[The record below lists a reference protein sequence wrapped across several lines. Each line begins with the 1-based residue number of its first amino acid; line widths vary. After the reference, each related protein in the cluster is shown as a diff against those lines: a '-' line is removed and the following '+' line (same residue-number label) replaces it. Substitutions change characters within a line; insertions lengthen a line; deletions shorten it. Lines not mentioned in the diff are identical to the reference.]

1 MSESP
6 QFSTSEAG
14 SVQLQTLHLLANLG
28 WRYKTRADCEGE
40 RRGRLA
46 STLLEDVLAE
56 RLHAI
61 NRIEQRGRRWPVT
74 DAAVQEAIGKL
85 QAALGDTS
93 KGAQA
98 ANEAATD
105 LMQLGTAIPITI
117 EGETKSRQLGF
128 IDWQNPENNLFH
140 MTAEFPVER
149 SRSAET
155 RRPDIVLFINGIPV
169 AVIELKKSADGADQG
184 ISQTIR
190 NQGADEVPRLFASV
204 QVLLAANPSDPRYA
218 TPGTPKQFWSKWR
231 EKEISE
237 RRIGEIVNAPLDPGE
252 ASAIFVDFSPHRRRH
267 EGLMDSADGR
277 LPTPLDITLVA
288 LFSKAR
294 LIDLIR
300 AYTLFDGG
308 IKKIA
313 RYQQYFGVKAALLRL
328 SHYDDHARRKGGVI
342 WHTQGSG
349 KSLTMVMLAREIA
362 NLIEDPRIVLVTD
375 RRDLDRQIRDT
386 FKATRLHD
394 VRQATTGRHLLD
406 LVEEKAGIVTTLI
419 HKFKSGLRSR
429 EVIDQSRDVFLLV
442 DESHRSQT
450 IKDDESLHRQMRKV
464 FPNACYIGFTGT
476 PLLKKERSTFDRF
489 GGLIHAYRIDEAVE
503 DEAVVPLLY
512 EGRLVETDVD
522 EKSLDRWFERHTK
535 GLSAQEITELK
546 RKFSRGREVL
556 GAEPYLVEIA
566 ADVSE
571 DFSWNWKATPYK
583 GQLVAQSRRAAVILK
598 KLLDNFGD
606 VTSEVVISPGDDRD
620 NYEQV
625 NEEPSDEVDRFV
637 KQVKANHGSVERY
650 EELVIERFK
659 NGGEPDILIVVD
671 KLLTGFDAPRN
682 RVLYL
687 TRKLKEH
694 GLLQAI
700 ARVNRLYEDDTG
712 EKKDFGHIIDYAGI
726 LGELDKALTQY
737 SAFEGYDEADV
748 ADALHAIRKQTE
760 SLPDKHAAL
769 LDLFKSIRNRHD
781 QEAFEASLADDLRR
795 QDFYDRLREFA
806 KALQLAFSSE
816 SFSQDTSQRVI
827 DGYKADLKRFEN
839 LRRAVSRRFADRLDD
854 AKSKELDAKIKAL
867 LDRHITTDG
876 ITPIVAAVN
885 IFDETGFRQ
894 VVLEET
900 GSLASKADAI
910 ASATSKSITEKMEDD
925 RVFYQRFSQMIR
937 KTIEAFRAGRLS
949 EQDYF
954 QRVQDIRNGVVNRN
968 AAEDVPDRLRGN
980 ETGSSIY
987 RNLVEDFAGISSPE
1001 EASGFAEETA
1011 AAFDKI
1017 MRQHRKIGWQ
1027 DDPDTLNEIRNA
1039 MDDFLYDEIKSTR
1052 GLYGLDADAMDA
1064 MIDKALV
1071 IGRRQLKF

>member
-1 MSESP
+1 MSPSP
-6 QFSTSEAG
+6 QFPTSEAG
-14 SVQLQTLHLLANLG
+14 GVQVQTLHLLANLG
-28 WRYKTRADCEGE
+28 WHYKTRADCEAE
-40 RRGRLA
+40 RRGRMA

-56 RLHAI
+56 RLHAL
-61 NRIEQRGRRWPVT
+61 NRIEQRGKTWPVT
-74 DAAVQEAIGKL
+74 DAAAQEAIGKL
-85 QAALGDTS
+85 QAALSDTS

-98 ANEAATD
+98 ANEAVTN
-105 LMQLGTAIPITI
+105 LLHLGTGIPITI

-128 IDWQNPENNLFH
+128 IDWRNPQNNLFH

-149 SRSAET
+149 SRSADT
-155 RRPDIVLFINGIPV
+155 RRPDIVLFINGVPV
-169 AVIELKKSADGADQG
+169 AVIELKKSAESADQG
-184 ISQTIR
+184 ISQSIR
-190 NQGADEVPRLFASV
+190 NQGADEIPRLFASA
-204 QVLLAANPSDPRYA
+204 QILLAANPSDPRYA

-237 RRIGEIVNAPLDPGE
+237 RRIGEWVNTPLDPAE
-252 ASAIFVDFSPHRRRH
+252 ACAIFADFSPHRRRH

-277 LPTPLDITLVA
+277 LPTPLDNTLVA
-288 LFSKAR
+288 LFSKDR
-294 LIDLIR
+294 IIDLIGS
-300 AYTLFDGG
+300 YTLFDSG

-328 SHYDDHARRKGGVI
+328 SHYDDHERRKGGVI

-349 KSLTMVMLAREIA
+349 KSLTMVMLAKEIA
-362 NLIEDPRIVLVTD
+362 NLVDNPRIVLVTD

-386 FKATRLHD
+386 FKATGLD

-419 HKFKSGLRSR
+419 HKFKSGLRAR
-429 EVIDQSRDVFLLV
+429 ETIDQSRDVFLLV

-450 IKDDESLHRQMRKV
+450 VKDDESLHKQMRKV

-503 DEAVVPLLY
+503 DGAVVPLLY

-522 EKSLDRWFERHTK
+522 DRALDRWFERHTK
-535 GLSAQEITELK
+535 GLSPDQIAELK

-556 GAEPYLVEIA
+556 SAEPYLVEIA

-571 DFSWNWKATPYK
+571 DFSRNWKATPYK

-598 KLLDNFGD
+598 KLLDSFGD

-620 NYEQV
+620 NHEQV
-625 NEEPSDEVDRFV
+625 NEEPSDEVDKFV

-659 NGGEPDILIVVD
+659 GDGDPDILIVVD

-687 TRKLKEH
+687 TKKLKEH

-700 ARVNRLYEDDTG
+700 ARVNRLYENDAG
-712 EKKDFGHIIDYAGI
+712 EKKEFGHIIDYAGI
-726 LGELDKALTQY
+726 LGELDAALTQY

-748 ADALHAIRKQTE
+748 ADALHAIRKETGT
-760 SLPDKHAAL
+760 LPDKHAAL
-769 LDLFKSIRNRHD
+769 LDLFKAIRNQHD
-781 QEAFEASLADDLRR
+781 QEAFESSLADDLRR
-795 QDFYDRLREFA
+795 QDFYDRLREYA

-816 SFSQDTSQRVI
+816 TFTQTTDQRVI

-839 LRRAVSRRFADRLDD
+839 LRRAVARRYADRLDD
-854 AKSKELDAKIKAL
+854 ANSKELDAKIKAL
-867 LDRHITTDG
+867 LDKHITTDG
-876 ITPIVAAVN
+876 VVPIVAAVN
-885 IFDETGFRQ
+885 IFDDAGFRQ

-900 GSLASKADAI
+900 GSLAAKADAI
-910 ASATSKSITEKMEDD
+910 ASATAKTITEKMDDD
-925 RVFYQRFSQMIR
+925 RVFYERFSKMI
-937 KTIEAFRAGRLS
+937 KDTIEEFRAGRLS

-968 AAEDVPDRLRGN
+968 AADDVPDALKGN

-987 RNLVEDFAGISSPE
+987 RNLIDGFTSVASPNEASDFAE
-1001 EASGFAEETA
+1001 KTA
-1011 AAFDKI
+1011 VAFDEI
-1017 MRQHRKIGWQ
+1017 MRRHRKIGWQ

-1039 MDDFLYDEIKSTR
+1039 MDDFLYDEIKNAH
-1052 GLYGLDADAMDA
+1052 GLYGLQTDAMDT
-1064 MIDKALV
+1064 MIDSALG

>member
-1 MSESP
+1 MSRSP
-6 QFSTSEAG
+6 QFPTSEAG
-14 SVQLQTLHLLANLG
+14 GVQVQTLHLLANLG
-28 WRYKTRADCEGE
+28 WHYKTRADCEAE
-40 RRGRLA
+40 RRGRMA

-56 RLHAI
+56 RLHAL
-61 NRIEQRGRRWPVT
+61 NRIEQRGKTWPVT

-85 QAALGDTS
+85 QAALSDTS

-98 ANEAATD
+98 ANEAATN
-105 LMQLGTAIPITI
+105 LLHLGTGIPITL
-117 EGETKSRQLGF
+117 EGETKSRQLSF
-128 IDWQNPENNLFH
+128 IDWRNPQNNLFH

-149 SRSAET
+149 SRSADT
-155 RRPDIVLFINGIPV
+155 RRPDIVLFINGVPV
-169 AVIELKKSADGADQG
+169 AVIELKKSAESADQG
-184 ISQTIR
+184 ISQSIR
-190 NQGADEVPRLFASV
+190 NQGADEIPRLFASA
-204 QVLLAANPSDPRYA
+204 QILLAANPSDPRYA

-237 RRIGEIVNAPLDPGE
+237 RRIGEWVNTPLDPAE
-252 ASAIFVDFSPHRRRH
+252 ACAIFADFSRHRRRH
-267 EGLMDSADGR
+267 EGLMDSANGR
-277 LPTPLDITLVA
+277 LPTPLDNTLVA
-288 LFSKAR
+288 LFSKDR
-294 LIDLIR
+294 IIDLIR
-300 AYTLFDGG
+300 SYTLFDSG

-328 SHYDDHARRKGGVI
+328 SHYDDHERRKGGVI

-349 KSLTMVMLAREIA
+349 KSLTMVMLAKEIA
-362 NLIEDPRIVLVTD
+362 NLVDNPRIVLVTD

-386 FKATRLHD
+386 FKATGLD

-419 HKFKSGLRSR
+419 HKFKSGLRAR
-429 EVIDQSRDVFLLV
+429 ETIDQSRDVFLLV

-450 IKDDESLHRQMRKV
+450 IKDDESLHKQMRKV

-503 DEAVVPLLY
+503 DGAVVPLLY

-522 EKSLDRWFERHTK
+522 DRALDRWFERHTK
-535 GLSAQEITELK
+535 GLSPDQIAELK

-556 GAEPYLVEIA
+556 SAEPYLVEIA

-571 DFSWNWKATPYK
+571 DFSRNWKATPYK

-598 KLLDNFGD
+598 KLLDSFGD

-620 NYEQV
+620 NHEQV
-625 NEEPSDEVDRFV
+625 NEEPSDEVDKFV

-659 NGGEPDILIVVD
+659 GDGDPDILIVVD

-687 TRKLKEH
+687 TKKLKEH

-700 ARVNRLYEDDTG
+700 ARVNRLYENDAG
-712 EKKDFGHIIDYAGI
+712 EKKEFGHIIDYAGI
-726 LGELDKALTQY
+726 LGELDAALTQY

-748 ADALHAIRKQTE
+748 ADALHAIRKETGT
-760 SLPDKHAAL
+760 LPDKHAAL
-769 LDLFKSIRNRHD
+769 LDLFKAIRNQHD
-781 QEAFEASLADDLRR
+781 QEAFESSLADDLRR
-795 QDFYDRLREFA
+795 QDFYDRLREYA

-816 SFSQDTSQRVI
+816 TFTQTTDQRVI

-839 LRRAVSRRFADRLDD
+839 LRRAVARRYADRLDD
-854 AKSKELDAKIKAL
+854 ANSKELDAKIKAL
-867 LDRHITTDG
+867 LDKHITTDG
-876 ITPIVAAVN
+876 VVPIVAAVN
-885 IFDETGFRQ
+885 IFDDAGFRQ

-900 GSLASKADAI
+900 GSLAAKADAI
-910 ASATSKSITEKMEDD
+910 ASATAKTITEKMDDD
-925 RVFYQRFSQMIR
+925 RVFYERFSKMI
-937 KTIEAFRAGRLS
+937 KDTIEEFRAGRLS

-968 AAEDVPDRLRGN
+968 AADDVPDALKGN

-987 RNLVEDFAGISSPE
+987 RNLIDGFTSVAPPNEASDFAE
-1001 EASGFAEETA
+1001 KTA
-1011 AAFDKI
+1011 VAFDEI
-1017 MRQHRKIGWQ
+1017 MRRHRKIGWQ

-1039 MDDFLYDEIKSTR
+1039 MDDFLYDEIKNAH
-1052 GLYGLDADAMDA
+1052 GLYGLQTDAMDT
-1064 MIDKALV
+1064 MIDSALG

>member
-1 MSESP
+1 MSQSP
-6 QFSTSEAG
+6 QFPISEAG
-14 SVQLQTLHLLANLG
+14 GVQVQALHLLTNLG
-28 WRYKTRADCEGE
+28 WRYKTRAECEAE
-40 RRGRLA
+40 RRGRMA

-56 RLHAI
+56 RLQAI
-61 NRIEQRGRRWPVT
+61 NRIEQRGKTWPVT
-74 DAAVQEAIGKL
+74 DAAAQEAIGKL
-85 QAALGDTS
+85 QAALSDTS

-98 ANEAATD
+98 TNETVTNF
-105 LMQLGTAIPITI
+105 LQLGTGIPITI
-117 EGETKSRQLGF
+117 EGETKSRQLAY
-128 IDWQNPENNLFH
+128 IDWQNPKNNLYH

-149 SRSAET
+149 SRSTET
-155 RRPDIVLFINGIPV
+155 RRPDIVLFVNGIPI
-169 AVIELKKSADGADQG
+169 AVIELKKSAEGTEQG

-190 NQGADEVPRLFASV
+190 NQGADEIPRLFASA
-204 QVLLAANPSDPRYA
+204 QILLAANPSDPRYA
-218 TPGTPKQFWSKWR
+218 TPGTPKQFWAKWR

-237 RRIGEIVNAPLDPGE
+237 RRISEVVNTPLDPAE
-252 ASAIFVDFSPHRRRH
+252 ASAIFADFSPHRRRH

-277 LPTPLDITLVA
+277 LPTPLDNTLVA
-288 LFSKAR
+288 LFSKDR
-294 LIDLIR
+294 VIDLIR
-300 AYTLFDGG
+300 SYTLFDSG

-328 SHYDDHARRKGGVI
+328 SQYDDHERRKGGVI

-349 KSLTMVMLAREIA
+349 KSLTMVMLAKEIA
-362 NLIEDPRIVLVTD
+362 NLVDNPRIVLVTD

-386 FKATRLHD
+386 FKATGLD

-419 HKFKSGLRSR
+419 HKFKSGLRAR
-429 EVIDQSRDVFLLV
+429 ETIDQSRDVFLLV

-450 IKDDESLHRQMRKV
+450 IKDDESLHKQMRKV

-489 GGLIHAYRIDEAVE
+489 GGLIHAYKIDEAVE
-503 DEAVVPLLY
+503 DGAVVPLLY
-512 EGRLVETDVD
+512 EGRLVETNVD
-522 EKSLDRWFERHTK
+522 EKALDRWFERHTK
-535 GLSAQEITELK
+535 GLSLDQVAELK

-556 GAEPYLVEIA
+556 SAEPYLVEIA

-571 DFSWNWKATPYK
+571 DFSRNWKATPYK

-598 KLLDNFGD
+598 KLLDTFGD
-606 VTSEVVISPGDDRD
+606 VTSEAVISPSDDRD
-620 NYEQV
+620 NHEQV
-625 NEEPSDEVDRFV
+625 NEESSDEVDKFV

-659 NGGEPDILIVVD
+659 GDGDPDILIVVD

-687 TRKLKEH
+687 TKKLKEH

-712 EKKDFGHIIDYAGI
+712 EKKEFGHIIDYAGI
-726 LGELDKALTQY
+726 LGELDAALTQY

-748 ADALHAIRKQTE
+748 ADALHAIRKETDT
-760 SLPDKHAAL
+760 LPDKHAAL
-769 LDLFKSIRNRHD
+769 LDLFKAIRNQHD
-781 QEAFEASLADDLRR
+781 QEAFESSLADDLRR
-795 QDFYDRLREFA
+795 QDFYDRLREYA

-816 SFSQDTSQRVI
+816 TFTQTTDQRVI

-839 LRRAVSRRFADRLDD
+839 LRRSVARRYADRLDD
-854 AKSKELDAKIKAL
+854 ANSKELDAKIKAL
-867 LDRHITTDG
+867 LDKHITTDG
-876 ITPIVAAVN
+876 VVPIVAAVN
-885 IFDETGFRQ
+885 IFDDVGFRQ

-900 GSLASKADAI
+900 GSLAAKADAI
-910 ASATSKSITEKMEDD
+910 ASATAKTITEKMDDD
-925 RVFYQRFSQMIR
+925 RVFYERFSKMIR
-937 KTIEAFRAGRLS
+937 DTIEKFRAGRLS

-968 AAEDVPDRLRGN
+968 AADDVPVRLKGN
-980 ETGSSIY
+980 ESGSSIY
-987 RNLVEDFAGISSPE
+987 RNLIDGFASVVPPTEASDFAE
-1001 EASGFAEETA
+1001 RTA
-1011 AAFDKI
+1011 VAFDEI
-1017 MRQHRKIGWQ
+1017 MRRHRTIGWQ

-1039 MDDFLYDEIKSTR
+1039 MDDFLYDEIKNAH
-1052 GLYGLDADAMDA
+1052 GLYGLQADAMDA
-1064 MIDKALV
+1064 MIDSALG

>member
-1 MSESP
+1 MSQSP
-6 QFSTSEAG
+6 QFPISEAG
-14 SVQLQTLHLLANLG
+14 GVQVQTLHLLANLG
-28 WRYKTRADCEGE
+28 WRYKTRAECEAE

-56 RLHAI
+56 RLQAI
-61 NRIEQRGRRWPVT
+61 NKIEQRGKTWPLT
-74 DAAVQEAIGKL
+74 DAAAQEAIGKL
-85 QAALGDTS
+85 QAALSDTS
-93 KGAQA
+93 KGAQVT
-98 ANEAATD
+98 NETVTN
-105 LMQLGTAIPITI
+105 LLQLGTGIPITI
-117 EGETKSRQLGF
+117 EGETKSRQLAY
-128 IDWQNPENNLFH
+128 IDWQDPQNNLYH

-155 RRPDIVLFINGIPV
+155 RRPDIVLFVNGIPV
-169 AVIELKKSADGADQG
+169 AIIELKKSAEGAEQG
-184 ISQTIR
+184 ISQSIR
-190 NQGADEVPRLFASV
+190 NQGADEIPRLFASA
-204 QVLLAANPSDPRYA
+204 QILLAANPSDPRYA
-218 TPGTPKQFWSKWR
+218 TPGTPNQFWSKWR

-237 RRIGEIVNAPLDPGE
+237 RRIGELVNTPLDPAE
-252 ASAIFVDFSPHRRRH
+252 ASAIFADFSPHRRRH
-267 EGLMDSADGR
+267 EGLMDGADGR
-277 LPTPLDITLVA
+277 LPTPLDTTLVA
-288 LFSKAR
+288 LFSKDR
-294 LIDLIR
+294 VIDLMR
-300 AYTLFDGG
+300 AYTLFDSG

-328 SHYDDHARRKGGVI
+328 SHFDDHERRKGGVI

-362 NLIEDPRIVLVTD
+362 SLVDNPRIVLVTD

-386 FKATRLHD
+386 FKATGLD

-419 HKFKSGLRSR
+419 HKFKSGLRVR
-429 EVIDQSRDVFLLV
+429 ETIDQSRDVFLLV

-450 IKDDESLHRQMRKV
+450 IKDDESLHKQMRKV

-489 GGLIHAYRIDEAVE
+489 GGLIHAYKIDEAVE
-503 DEAVVPLLY
+503 DGAVVPLLY

-522 EKSLDRWFERHTK
+522 EKALDRWFERHTK
-535 GLSAQEITELK
+535 GLSPDQIAELK

-556 GAEPYLVEIA
+556 SAEPYLVEIA

-571 DFSWNWKATPYK
+571 DFSRNWKATPYK

-598 KLLDNFGD
+598 KLLDTFGD
-606 VTSEVVISPGDDRD
+606 VTSEAVISPGDDRD
-620 NYEQV
+620 NHEQV
-625 NEEPSDEVDRFV
+625 NEEPSDEVDKFV

-659 NGGEPDILIVVD
+659 GDGDPDILIVVD

-687 TRKLKEH
+687 TKKLKEH

-712 EKKDFGHIIDYAGI
+712 EKKEFGHIIDYAGI
-726 LGELDKALTQY
+726 LGELDAALTQY

-748 ADALHAIRKQTE
+748 ADALHAIRKETDT
-760 SLPDKHAAL
+760 LPDKHAAL
-769 LDLFKSIRNRHD
+769 LDLFKAIRNQHD
-781 QEAFEASLADDLRR
+781 QEAFESSLDDDLRR
-795 QDFYDRLREFA
+795 QDFYDRLREYA

-816 SFSQDTSQRVI
+816 TFTQTTDQRVI

-839 LRRAVSRRFADRLDD
+839 LRRAVARRYADRLDD
-854 AKSKELDAKIKAL
+854 ANSKELDAKIKAL
-867 LDRHITTDG
+867 LDKHITTDG
-876 ITPIVAAVN
+876 VVPIVAAVN
-885 IFDETGFRQ
+885 IFDDVGFRQ

-900 GSLASKADAI
+900 GSLAAKADAI
-910 ASATSKSITEKMEDD
+910 ASATAKTITEKMEDD
-925 RVFYQRFSQMIR
+925 RVFYERFSKMI
-937 KTIEAFRAGRLS
+937 KDTIEEFRAGRLS

-968 AAEDVPDRLRGN
+968 AADDVPAALKGN
-980 ETGSSIY
+980 ESGSSIY
-987 RNLVEDFAGISSPE
+987 RNLIDGFASVVPPTEASDFAE
-1001 EASGFAEETA
+1001 RTA
-1011 AAFDKI
+1011 VAFDEI
-1017 MRQHRKIGWQ
+1017 MRRHRKIGWQ

-1039 MDDFLYDEIKSTR
+1039 MDDFLYDEIKNAH
-1052 GLYGLDADAMDA
+1052 GLYGLQTDAMDT
-1064 MIDKALV
+1064 MIDSALG

>member
-1 MSESP
+1 MSQSP
-6 QFSTSEAG
+6 QFPTSEAG
-14 SVQLQTLHLLANLG
+14 GVQVQTLHLLANLG
-28 WRYKTRADCEGE
+28 WRYKTRVECEAE
-40 RRGRLA
+40 RRGRMA

-56 RLHAI
+56 RLQAI
-61 NRIEQRGRRWPVT
+61 NRIEQRGKTWPVT
-74 DAAVQEAIGKL
+74 DAAAQEAIGKL
-85 QAALGDTS
+85 QAALSDTS

-98 ANEAATD
+98 TNEIVSS
-105 LMQLGTAIPITI
+105 LLQLGTGIPITI
-117 EGETKSRQLGF
+117 EGETKSRQLSF
-128 IDWQNPENNLFH
+128 IDWRNPENNLFH

-149 SRSAET
+149 SRSADT
-155 RRPDIVLFINGIPV
+155 RRPDIVLFVNGIPV
-169 AVIELKKSADGADQG
+169 AVIELKKSAEGADQG
-184 ISQTIR
+184 ISQSIR
-190 NQGADEVPRLFASV
+190 NQGADEIPRLFASA
-204 QVLLAANPSDPRYA
+204 QILLAANPSDPRYA

-237 RRIGEIVNAPLDPGE
+237 RRIGELVNAPLDPAE
-252 ASAIFVDFSPHRRRH
+252 ASAIFADFSPHRRRH
-267 EGLMDSADGR
+267 EGLMDGAEGR
-277 LPTPLDITLVA
+277 LPTPLDNTLVA
-288 LFSKAR
+288 LFSKDR
-294 LIDLIR
+294 VIDLIR
-300 AYTLFDGG
+300 SYTLFDSG

-328 SHYDDHARRKGGVI
+328 SHYDDHERRKGGVI

-349 KSLTMVMLAREIA
+349 KSLTMVMLAKEIA
-362 NLIEDPRIVLVTD
+362 NLVNNPRIVLVTD

-386 FKATRLHD
+386 FKATGLD

-419 HKFKSGLRSR
+419 HKFKSGLRAR
-429 EVIDQSRDVFLLV
+429 ETIDQSRDVFLLV

-450 IKDDESLHRQMRKV
+450 IKDDESLHKQMRKV

-489 GGLIHAYRIDEAVE
+489 GGLIHAYKIDEAVE
-503 DEAVVPLLY
+503 DGAVVPLLY

-522 EKSLDRWFERHTK
+522 ERALDRWFERHTK
-535 GLSAQEITELK
+535 GLSPDQIAELK

-556 GAEPYLVEIA
+556 SAEPYLIEIA

-571 DFSWNWKATPYK
+571 DFSRNWKATPYK

-598 KLLDNFGD
+598 KLLDSFGD
-606 VTSEVVISPGDDRD
+606 VTSEAVISPGDDRD
-620 NYEQV
+620 NHEQV
-625 NEEPSDEVDRFV
+625 NEESSDEVDKFV

-659 NGGEPDILIVVD
+659 GDGDPDILIVVD

-687 TRKLKEH
+687 TKKLKEH

-712 EKKDFGHIIDYAGI
+712 EKKEFGHIIDYAGI
-726 LGELDKALTQY
+726 LGELDAALTQY

-748 ADALHAIRKQTE
+748 ADALHAIRKETDT
-760 SLPDKHAAL
+760 LPDKHAAL
-769 LDLFKSIRNRHD
+769 LDLFKAIRNQHD
-781 QEAFEASLADDLRR
+781 QEAFESSLADDLRR
-795 QDFYDRLREFA
+795 QDFYDRLREYA

-816 SFSQDTSQRVI
+816 TFTQTTDQRVI

-839 LRRAVSRRFADRLDD
+839 LRRSVARRYADRLDD
-854 AKSKELDAKIKAL
+854 ANSKELDAKIKAL
-867 LDRHITTDG
+867 LDKHITTDG
-876 ITPIVAAVN
+876 VVPIVEAVN
-885 IFDETGFRQ
+885 IFDDVGFRQ

-900 GSLASKADAI
+900 GSLAAKADAI
-910 ASATSKSITEKMEDD
+910 ASATAKTITEKMDDD
-925 RVFYQRFSQMIR
+925 RVFYERFSKMI
-937 KTIEAFRAGRLS
+937 KDTIEEFRAGRLS

-968 AAEDVPDRLRGN
+968 AADDVPVRLKGN
-980 ETGSSIY
+980 ESGSSIY
-987 RNLVEDFAGISSPE
+987 RNLIDGFASVVPPTEASDFAE
-1001 EASGFAEETA
+1001 KTA
-1011 AAFDKI
+1011 VAFDEI
-1017 MRQHRKIGWQ
+1017 MRRHRTIGWQ

-1039 MDDFLYDEIKSTR
+1039 MDDFLYDEIKNAN
-1052 GLYGLDADAMDA
+1052 GLYGLQTDAMDT
-1064 MIDKALV
+1064 MIDSALG

>member
-1 MSESP
+1 MSQSP
-6 QFSTSEAG
+6 QFPISEAG
-14 SVQLQTLHLLANLG
+14 GVQVQTLHLLANLG
-28 WRYKTRADCEGE
+28 WRYKTRAECEAE
-40 RRGRLA
+40 RRGRMA

-56 RLHAI
+56 RLQAI
-61 NRIEQRGRRWPVT
+61 NRIEQRGKTWPVT
-74 DAAVQEAIGKL
+74 DAAAQEAIGKL
-85 QAALGDTS
+85 LAALSDTS
-93 KGAQA
+93 KGAQVT
-98 ANEAATD
+98 NETVTN
-105 LMQLGTAIPITI
+105 LLQLGTGIPITI
-117 EGETKSRQLGF
+117 EGETKSRQLAY
-128 IDWQNPENNLFH
+128 IDWRNPENNLFH

-149 SRSAET
+149 SRSADT

-169 AVIELKKSADGADQG
+169 AVIELKKSAEGTEQG
-184 ISQTIR
+184 ISQSIR
-190 NQGADEVPRLFASV
+190 NQGADEIPRLFASA
-204 QVLLAANPSDPRYA
+204 QLLLAANPSDPRYA

-237 RRIGEIVNAPLDPGE
+237 RRIAELVNTPLDPAE
-252 ASAIFVDFSPHRRRH
+252 ASAIFADFSPHRRRH
-267 EGLMDSADGR
+267 EGLMDGADGR
-277 LPTPLDITLVA
+277 LPTPLDNTLVA
-288 LFSKAR
+288 LFSKER
-294 LIDLIR
+294 VIDLIR
-300 AYTLFDGG
+300 SYTLFDSG

-328 SHYDDHARRKGGVI
+328 SHYDDHERRKGGVI

-349 KSLTMVMLAREIA
+349 KSLTMVMLAKEIA
-362 NLIEDPRIVLVTD
+362 NLVDNPRIVLVTD

-386 FKATRLHD
+386 FKATGLD

-419 HKFKSGLRSR
+419 HKFKSGLRAR
-429 EVIDQSRDVFLLV
+429 ETIDQSRDVFLLV

-450 IKDDESLHRQMRKV
+450 IKDDESLHKQMRKV

-489 GGLIHAYRIDEAVE
+489 GGLIHAYKIDEAVE
-503 DEAVVPLLY
+503 DGAVVPLLY

-522 EKSLDRWFERHTK
+522 ERALDRWFERHTK
-535 GLSAQEITELK
+535 GLSPDQIAELK

-556 GAEPYLVEIA
+556 SAEPYLVEIA

-571 DFSWNWKATPYK
+571 DFSRNWKATPYK

-598 KLLDNFGD
+598 KLLDTFGD
-606 VTSEVVISPGDDRD
+606 VTSEAVISPGDDRD
-620 NYEQV
+620 NHEQV
-625 NEEPSDEVDRFV
+625 NEEPSDEVDKFV

-659 NGGEPDILIVVD
+659 GDGDPDILIVVD

-687 TRKLKEH
+687 TKKLKEH

-712 EKKDFGHIIDYAGI
+712 EKKEFGHIIDYAGI
-726 LGELDKALTQY
+726 LGELDAALTQY

-748 ADALHAIRKQTE
+748 ADALHAIRKETDT
-760 SLPDKHAAL
+760 LPDKHAAL
-769 LDLFKSIRNRHD
+769 LDLFKAIRNQHD
-781 QEAFEASLADDLRR
+781 QEAFESSLADDLRR
-795 QDFYDRLREFA
+795 QDFYDRLREYA

-816 SFSQDTSQRVI
+816 TFTQTTDQRVI

-839 LRRAVSRRFADRLDD
+839 LRRSVARRYADRLDD
-854 AKSKELDAKIKAL
+854 ANSKELDAKIKAL
-867 LDRHITTDG
+867 LDKHITTDG
-876 ITPIVAAVN
+876 VVPIVAAVN
-885 IFDETGFRQ
+885 IFDDAGFRQ

-900 GSLASKADAI
+900 GSLAAKADAI
-910 ASATSKSITEKMEDD
+910 ASATAKTITEKMEDD
-925 RVFYQRFSQMIR
+925 RVFYERFSKMI
-937 KTIEAFRAGRLS
+937 KDTIEEFRAGRLS

-968 AAEDVPDRLRGN
+968 AADDVPAALKGN
-980 ETGSSIY
+980 KSGSSIY
-987 RNLVEDFAGISSPE
+987 RNLIDGFSSVVPPN
-1001 EASGFAEETA
+1001 EASGFAERTA
-1011 AAFDKI
+1011 VAFDEI
-1017 MRQHRKIGWQ
+1017 MRRHRKIGWQ

-1039 MDDFLYDEIKSTR
+1039 MDDFLYDEIKNAH
-1052 GLYGLDADAMDA
+1052 GLYGLQTDAMDT
-1064 MIDKALV
+1064 MIDSALG